1 MLSQD
6 GEERAGNSNRWS
18 YSLYDSQGRVV
29 ETGELVLSQAQ
40 SHEELQRVAS
50 KVENYLP
57 SGTRTALQYMGY
69 DSYPSGSS
77 PFQATAG
84 YSESYNAYP
93 IGQITSVKSRRL
105 ATDEWV
111 TITTYYDDYVRPIQ
125 TITAKG
131 SDGDQPCGHGV

>member
-29 ETGELVLSQAQ
+29 GTGELVLSQAQ

-57 SGTRTALQYMGY
+57 SGTRTALQYTDY
-69 DSYPSGSS
+69 DSYPFECS

-84 YSESYNAYP
+84 YSESHAGQANA
-93 IGQITSVKSRRL
+93 RL
-105 ATDEWV
+105 L
-111 TITTYYDDYVRPIQ
+111 
-125 TITAKG
+125 
-131 SDGDQPCGHGV
+131 